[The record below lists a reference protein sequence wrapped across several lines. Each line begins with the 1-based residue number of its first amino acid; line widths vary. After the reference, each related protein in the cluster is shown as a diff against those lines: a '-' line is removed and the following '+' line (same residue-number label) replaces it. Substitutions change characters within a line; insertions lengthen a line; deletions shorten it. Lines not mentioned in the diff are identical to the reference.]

1 MENVQKTRRLFASAY
16 GCKAS
21 RSFLIWGLSA
31 AMSISVIPMMA
42 EISVGEKNYDT
53 QIVSQTKTITG
64 TIIDETGEP
73 MIGVSVLVQGTTTGA
88 VTDLDGKFTLEV
100 PANATL
106 VVSYIGYKTQNVK
119 VGSQNTF
126 AIKMESDNEVL
137 DEVVVIGYQTIKRKD
152 LTGSVASVSGK
163 TVSVMPV
170 SNVAQAM
177 QGKLPGVNITSQ
189 DGRPD
194 AAISIRVRGGGS
206 ISQSNEPLI
215 LVDGVTVNS
224 LNDIP
229 SDQVESIDVLKDASS
244 TAIYGARGA
253 NGVILVTT
261 KGAKEGKVSVSYNGY
276 VKFNT
281 PTKYLETLDPY
292 DYLSFVWGNA
302 AASGDAYRLPFEKLY
317 GIGDYLGSNTE
328 GIESY
333 RNTKNYNI
341 QKDVYNSSV
350 SHNHDLSVSG
360 GTEKTKV
367 LFAMN
372 YMDEQGMKL
381 NSYAK
386 RGGVSL
392 KINQKLRDN
401 LDINLDTRYS
411 DMRTMGDEGTTNG
424 SGSLLSSSYRFR
436 PIATRDILGDLNAL
450 REGNMEMYGRQ
461 STWDTY
467 SPVARIGD
475 YDPLYIK
482 QTLRGTLSLN
492 WRLFD
497 GFAYHTDFTLNQ
509 SWEQDKIWGGAI
521 YNNYLDDETGVKLYA
536 GNVEY
541 TKRDSWGLRWTNT
554 ISYDFNFL
562 PKQHRLN
569 ILLGHE
575 VTDSGGSKM
584 SISASHFPSNF
595 TKDNAFAMINQY
607 DVDHGTSKFSS
618 GVDIP
623 GRILSFFGRANYTL
637 MDRYLFTVTF
647 RADGSSKFSP
657 EHRWGYFPAAAF
669 GWRLSEE
676 TFMEGT
682 KDWLDNLKVRLSYGT
697 VGNDGISSDLW
708 SQTWTSETDL
718 RYQYILNNQYS
729 SSYDLSTEQ
738 MANKNLKWE
747 TTITRNFGF
756 DFGFLKNRLW
766 GSLDLYWNTTKDLLM
781 LTSLPG
787 ITGFTSTYDN
797 IGQTSNK
804 GIEFSLSGVIFENKD
819 WNITA
824 GMNINFNKGKV
835 DKLAENVTGL
845 YGSSWCG
852 SSSFPGEDYILQE
865 GKPVGMVRGFIY
877 DGFYTTD
884 DFNYVNGQYILKE
897 GVADLGSFINPV
909 HENRLWGSL
918 DLYWNTTKDLLM
930 LTSLPGITGFTST
943 YDNIGQTSNKGIE
956 FSLSGVIFENKDWNI
971 TAGMNINFNKGKVDK
986 LAENVTGLYGSSW
999 CGSSSFPGEDYI
1011 LQEGKPVG
1019 MVRGFIYDGFYTTD
1033 DFNYVNG
1040 QYILKEG
1047 VADLGSFI
1055 NPVHGVDRP
1064 SGQNAYP
1071 GLPKF
1076 RDMDNSGS
1084 IDEKDVTII
1093 GDMNPVHTGGF
1104 NINTTYKN
1112 FDLGLYFN
1120 WSYGN
1125 DVYNVNKIASL
1136 YGAKEK
1142 GVYENKLGFMKDSYK
1157 IYDVVDGKLV
1167 RLTTPEQLNAANVNA
1182 NLPLPYS
1189 ENGVTSSIAI
1199 EDGSYLRLN
1208 TLTLGYSLPDK
1219 VLHKAGLSKLRIY
1232 GTIYN
1237 LFTLTGYSGLDP
1249 EVSANTSQNKAKY
1262 PTVGLDWG
1270 TYPRARSFVVGLNLA
1285 F

>member
-31 AMSISVIPMMA
+31 AMSISVIPVMA

-482 QTLRGTLSLN
+482 QRLRGTLSLN

-521 YNNYLDDETGVKLYA
+521 YNNYLDDETGAKLYA

-607 DVDHGTSKFSS
+607 DADHGTSKFSS

-623 GRILSFFGRANYTL
+623 GRILSFFGRTNYTL

-657 EHRWGYFPAAAF
+657 EYRWGYFPAAAF

-756 DFGFLKNRLW
+756 DFGFLK
-766 GSLDLYWNTTKDLLM
+766 
-781 LTSLPG
+781 
-787 ITGFTSTYDN
+787 
-797 IGQTSNK
+797 
-804 GIEFSLSGVIFENKD
+804 
-819 WNITA
+819 
-824 GMNINFNKGKV
+824 
-835 DKLAENVTGL
+835 
-845 YGSSWCG
+845 
-852 SSSFPGEDYILQE
+852 
-865 GKPVGMVRGFIY
+865 
-877 DGFYTTD
+877 
-884 DFNYVNGQYILKE
+884 
-897 GVADLGSFINPV
+897 
-909 HENRLWGSL
+909 NRLWGSL